1 MVNKK
6 VFIPTDIRHNEVT
19 RNSIPTYDGAFNNKT
34 KVKGCEIGLY
44 LCEVSF

>member
-19 RNSIPTYDGAFNNKT
+19 HNSIPTYDAAFNYKT
-34 KVKGCEIGLY
+34 KV
-44 LCEVSF
+44 